1 MHRFIIDYGVKEK
14 TLDIENYKFL
24 IGDNYREK
32 FKIFETIRSCFNKVP
47 NSEFAIENNLKH
59 RMFFDEK
66 PLDPKQW
73 RYFELTPFFDVETD
87 IKLGTKSL
95 MGKYLDSFAN
105 DLEQNEIFN
114 TLQILIN
121 SLNDEFFDKETCI
134 NLGDKEFK
142 LQLSDVNRSTIS
154 KEIIGH
160 IIHNNF
166 ECNSSDLSYEE
177 IILLQLKIIDVIASK
192 NNDKLMF
199 VYCNFPYLT
208 SEIKTH
214 IIGMKYENLFIL
226 IDTLHISN
234 ISISDIAVSSK
245 HYIDFTN
252 EEVLLDVMMDFPFH
266 ISLESL
272 LEKCQNSILTNCY
285 NPKDSLIIEIFP
297 WEIYSKNS

>member
-59 RMFFDEK
+59 KMFFDEK

-208 SEIKTH
+208 SEIKTY
-214 IIGMKYENLFIL
+214 ITGMKYENLFIL

>member
-1 MHRFIIDYGVKEK
+1 MHRFIIDYGAKEK
-14 TLDIENYKFL
+14 TIDIENYKFL

-32 FKIFETIRSCFNKVP
+32 FKIFDTIRSCFNKVP

-59 RMFFDEK
+59 KMFFDEK
-66 PLDPKQW
+66 PLDPKHW

-134 NLGDKEFK
+134 DLGDKEFK
-142 LQLSDVNRSTIS
+142 LQLSDINRSTIS

-214 IIGMKYENLFIL
+214 ITGMKYENLFIL

-285 NPKDSLIIEIFP
+285 NPKDSLIIEVFP

>member
-59 RMFFDEK
+59 KMFFDEK

-142 LQLSDVNRSTIS
+142 LQLSDVNRTTIS

-214 IIGMKYENLFIL
+214 ITGMKYENLFIL